1 MARQDL
7 PAGTRLE
14 ATDLELA
21 PMELAPALQARVF
34 DSPEPLLGATLL
46 APLGAG
52 ELLQSSV
59 VVARKGDTSSR
70 ELSFTVERGRLS
82 PAVKQG
88 ERADLLATYG
98 SGTDAFT
105 AVVVRHALL
114 VAIERPRSATDSG
127 RPRSRWPSTTR
138 RRPGPGPCHP
148 ARQAHPGASHGGAT
162 PAGRATHVPHRP
174 GLMAAER
181 YVVLGLAPAR
191 SAWFRSVGLWANS
204 GALPADFVRCISAEE
219 VRARLASGRAF
230 SALVADA
237 GLPAVDRD
245 LLAAARAAGC
255 AVLVVDDGRATRDW
269 LELGA
274 ARVLP
279 PAFGRDELVA
289 ALTSC
294 AHPVRRGEA
303 DPSDLLTRPAPV
315 AWRGSVAAV
324 TGSGGTGVSTLA
336 IALAQ
341 SLADDVRHGGMVLL
355 ADLRLRA
362 EQAVLH
368 DAGDVLPCVQ
378 ELVEAHR
385 SGQPTADDVRSLAF
399 AVPER
404 RYHVLLGLR
413 RARHWPAIR
422 PQAFEAAFDSLRR
435 AWGVVVCDIDAD
447 LEGEDDAGSIDIE
460 ERNVMART
468 AVAQA
473 DVVFAV
479 GLPELKGVHSLVRV
493 IEELV
498 GLRRRCR
505 PDRSGRQPGTP
516 FRPGPGRA
524 GRGGRRAHRPLRRRP
539 ADEPDPRPRAVQRR
553 GRPPRRRPA
562 ALRPGRA
569 AGRRLQGH
577 ARPSPGSRWPPRRSP
592 YVPAPSATGP
602 RRRSDEH
609 RGGPRMSEVS
619 PLQDIERKVQLRAKE
634 ISLDMAGEGGKPKLR
649 SLIAEEVS
657 ALVRRLQAW
666 AAGLRPGRPRDRGER
681 AYRNLA
687 GYGPLEP
694 LLDDDDVWEIMVN
707 NPDLIFPAQVFVV
720 PAP

>member
-1 MARQDL
+1 
-7 PAGTRLE
+7 
-14 ATDLELA
+14 
-21 PMELAPALQARVF
+21 
-34 DSPEPLLGATLL
+34 
-46 APLGAG
+46 
-52 ELLQSSV
+52 
-59 VVARKGDTSSR
+59 
-70 ELSFTVERGRLS
+70 
-82 PAVKQG
+82 
-88 ERADLLATYG
+88 
-98 SGTDAFT
+98 
-105 AVVVRHALL
+105 
-114 VAIERPRSATDSG
+114 
-127 RPRSRWPSTTR
+127 
-138 RRPGPGPCHP
+138 
-148 ARQAHPGASHGGAT
+148 
-162 PAGRATHVPHRP
+162 
-174 GLMAAER
+174 MAAER

-245 LLAAARAAGC
+245 LLAAARAVGC

-279 PAFGRDELVA
+279 PSFARDELVA

-294 AHPVRRGEA
+294 AHLVRRGEA
-303 DPSDLLTRPAPV
+303 DASDLLTRPAPV
-315 AWRGSVAAV
+315 AWRGSVAAL

-362 EQAVLH
+362 EHAVLH

-413 RARHWPAIR
+413 RPRHWPTIR

-468 AVAQA
+468 TASQA
-473 DVVFAV
+473 DVVFAI

-493 IEELV
+493 IEELIAFGTDPARIV
-498 GLRRRCR
+498 PVMNRAPRSARTRASLAAVVAELTGAFSGGRLMNPIHVPERTNVETDLHDGARLPSALGAPLAGAFKAMLDR
-505 PDRSGRQPGTP
+505 PRLEPVAAEPEPVRPGTL
-516 FRPGPGRA
+516 G
-524 GRGGRRAHRPLRRRP
+524 HWT
-539 ADEPDPRPRAVQRR
+539 EE
-553 GRPPRRRPA
+553 
-562 ALRPGRA
+562 ALG
-569 AGRRLQGH
+569 
-577 ARPSPGSRWPPRRSP
+577 
-592 YVPAPSATGP
+592 
-602 RRRSDEH
+602 
-609 RGGPRMSEVS
+609 
-619 PLQDIERKVQLRAKE
+619 
-634 ISLDMAGEGGKPKLR
+634 
-649 SLIAEEVS
+649 
-657 ALVRRLQAW
+657 
-666 AAGLRPGRPRDRGER
+666 
-681 AYRNLA
+681 
-687 GYGPLEP
+687 
-694 LLDDDDVWEIMVN
+694 
-707 NPDLIFPAQVFVV
+707 
-720 PAP
+720 